1 MRLWVLFLMSS
12 WFYNNRHLYP
22 ANWQEIRAQILQ
34 RDGHKCKWCGV
45 PNGSIGY
52 RDEAGCFHLWDG
64 VVGEIF
70 DDCGYKVI
78 KIVLTIA
85 HLGAPMPDGSAGDKM
100 NKMDCRDEN
109 LAALCQKCHLAYDVD
124 EHKYNS
130 AITRRLK
137 KVAAGQLEMRL

>member
-1 MRLWVLFLMSS
+1 MSS

-52 RDEAGCFHLWDG
+52 RDEAGNFEELDHQAAEI
-64 VVGEIF
+64 VGERAKI
-70 DDCGYKVI
+70 I